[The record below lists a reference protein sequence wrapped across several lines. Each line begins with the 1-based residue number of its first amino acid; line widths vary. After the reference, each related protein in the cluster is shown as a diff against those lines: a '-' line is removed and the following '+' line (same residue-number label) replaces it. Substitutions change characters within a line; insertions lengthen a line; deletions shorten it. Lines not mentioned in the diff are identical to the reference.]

1 MKITR
6 VDAIPMKTGRMLVQ
20 VSTDEGISGIGECG
34 GGNRAGMLKAFIED
48 ILQPII
54 VGKDPR
60 RINQIW
66 EEMFFTTHRLGPM
79 GMQTTGARSP
89 LPSQASCSE
98 WCSRGP
104 VAPRCSWSLCAAW
117 PAPARA
123 CPEHA
128 QAMRALAHAA
138 VCTRRHARTL

>member
-6 VDAIPMKTGRMLVQ
+6 VDAIPLKTGRMLVQ
-20 VSTDEGISGIGECG
+20 VSTDEGIEGIGECG
-34 GGNRAGMLKAFIED
+34 AGNRAGMFKAFIED

-79 GMQTTGARSP
+79 GMQTAGIGAVDIACWDIFGKSVEMP
-89 LPSQASCSE
+89 LYDLLGGA
-98 WCSRGP
+98 
-104 VAPRCSWSLCAAW
+104 
-117 PAPARA
+117 
-123 CPEHA
+123 
-128 QAMRALAHAA
+128 
-138 VCTRRHARTL
+138 ARTRVKLYWSCGLGWRLEPEEMLAKVFAKESIFGE